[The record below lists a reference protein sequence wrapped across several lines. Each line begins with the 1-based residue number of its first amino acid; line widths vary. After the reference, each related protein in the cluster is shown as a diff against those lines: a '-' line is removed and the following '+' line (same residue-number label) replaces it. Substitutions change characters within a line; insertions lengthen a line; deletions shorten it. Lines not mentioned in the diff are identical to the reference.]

1 MVCVT
6 CAGTSN
12 RSRVDRA
19 QPVQARHDQHIA
31 RIEPAEK
38 LGQLGAVGLSSAR
51 LLTVH
56 LGTARGFQLPSSAL
70 PPYMRDLI
78 TPADYGFSR
87 IAMVGAVLRPFPA
100 GALPRQ
106 LPRPRCDHAVRAAP
120 NTLVR
125 AAVAKCKR
133 KNSDSKYRTSNIRR
147 ASRCSRYLGKIEPN
161 KPIRDKRL
169 NLQPYVTEV
178 GGQTIGVSQ

>member
-1 MVCVT
+1 VQENGGWWHGLCHLCGYVQQVPR
-6 CAGTSN
+6 
-12 RSRVDRA
+12 RSH

-106 LPRPRCDHAVRAAP
+106 LPSVLQDEKKMEPELDA
-120 NTLVR
+120 
-125 AAVAKCKR
+125 
-133 KNSDSKYRTSNIRR
+133 I
-147 ASRCSRYLGKIEPN
+147 GKELEKLENRIC
-161 KPIRDKRL
+161 R
-169 NLQPYVTEV
+169 
-178 GGQTIGVSQ
+178 GC

>member
-6 CAGTSN
+6 CAGTFN

-78 TPADYGFSR
+78 TPADYDFSR

-100 GALPRQ
+100 GSVTCCRG
-106 LPRPRCDHAVRAAP
+106 
-120 NTLVR
+120 
-125 AAVAKCKR
+125 
-133 KNSDSKYRTSNIRR
+133 S
-147 ASRCSRYLGKIEPN
+147 YLGHAAITP
-161 KPIRDKRL
+161 
-169 NLQPYVTEV
+169 
-178 GGQTIGVSQ
+178 